1 MVKVKFEQIGNTL
14 SLSLVGHSGY
24 ADIGKDIVCSA
35 CSILAYTVAQFVK
48 EADESGY
55 LKTPPT
61 IKLESGNTAITCQP
75 IDDLLIDIQ
84 NIYFFAEKGYE
95 LLAQNYPQNVE
106 LKQFGQPDEA

>member
-1 MVKVKFEQIGNTL
+1 MVKVKFEQIDNKL
-14 SLSLVGHSGY
+14 SLSLVGHSGQ
-24 ADIGKDIVCSA
+24 AKIGKDIVCSA

-48 EADESGY
+48 EADDAGY
-55 LKTPPT
+55 LKKPPT
-61 IKLESGNTAITCQP
+61 IRLESGDTVITCQP